1 MKKDYESLREEKSR
15 IRKLIWDRML
25 EMKIARFPL
34 PPHGRIPNF
43 AGSEKCGQLLDE
55 IREWRDAEV
64 VKIDPDSPQWSVRL
78 KALSDG
84 KTLMM
89 PTPRI
94 RQGFLVIDP
103 KRVPESRLSG
113 AATIR
118 GAFKWGERVRT
129 ARDLIEIGSVDLIVE
144 GSVAVNVHGERLGKG
159 EGYGDLEFAILAEL
173 GLVSRDVPVVTT
185 VHEIQIVSN
194 SLPQTPHD
202 VSLDY
207 IITPGSIVRAKNRR
221 SRPGGILSEF
231 LDRRKVRE
239 VPILREILHAER

>member
-1 MKKDYESLREEKSR
+1 MKKDYESLRKEKSR

-43 AGSEKCGQLLDE
+43 AGSEKCGLLLDE

-64 VKIDPDSPQWSVRL
+64 VKINPDSPQWSVRL

-94 RQGFLVIDP
+94 RQGFLVINP
-103 KRVPESRLSG
+103 KRVPESKLRE

-118 GAFKWGERVRT
+118 GAFKWGKRLRT
-129 ARDLIEIGSVDLIVE
+129 SRDLIEIGSVDLIVE

-207 IITPGSIVRAKNRR
+207 IITPGSIIRTKNRR
-221 SRPGGILSEF
+221 SRPDGILYEF

-239 VPILREILHAER
+239 IPILREILHAER